1 MSIDILKTVAVQE
14 TKKFCDEH
22 EIELGMKEEM
32 MNLSDFYKAQAKPI
46 AFDLIAHGI
55 SSNTAWNIAFDQ
67 VRHK

>member
-1 MSIDILKTVAVQE
+1 MSIDILKTVAVKA

-22 EIELGMKEEM
+22 EIEQTMKQEM

-55 SSNTAWNIAFDQ
+55 GKDQAWDIAFNQ